1 LLQNFYKKINTFVF
15 EIKFVLPY
23 LHENIDMNMIHD
35 KMENNIIRGAA
46 LFYYKENVEGE
57 PLDQGTPIKCFE
69 AGAQFVID
77 AQKKTK

>member
-1 LLQNFYKKINTFVF
+1 
-15 EIKFVLPY
+15 
-23 LHENIDMNMIHD
+23 MNMIHD